1 MKNRVGGVILSHGQM
16 ANELLAA
23 AETVLGVIDG
33 IGAVSI
39 GWHDDV
45 EIARAEL
52 ERAITAVE
60 RGKGV
65 LLLTDLFGGI
75 TTNIAAMFHTAG
87 KVEILTGVN
96 LPMVIKLVQQD
107 EAADLTEI
115 ARQVLQAGREGI
127 YLAGELLVPLKNKVE
142 K

>member
-23 AETVLGVIDG
+23 AETVLGAIDG
-33 IGAVSI
+33 IAAVSI

-52 ERAITAVE
+52 ERAISTVE

-65 LLLTDLFGGI
+65 LLLTDLFGGT

-87 KVEILTGVN
+87 KIEILTGVN
-96 LPMVIKLVQQD
+96 LPMVVKLVQQD
-107 EAADLTEI
+107 ESADLTEI

-127 YLAGELLVPLKNKVE
+127 YLAGELLVPLKNK
-142 K
+142 

>member
-23 AETVLGVIDG
+23 AETVLGAIDG
-33 IGAVSI
+33 VSAVSI

-52 ERAITAVE
+52 ERAISTVE

-65 LLLTDLFGGI
+65 LLLTDLFGGT

-87 KVEILTGVN
+87 KIEILTGVN
-96 LPMVIKLVQQD
+96 LPMVVKLVQQD

-127 YLAGELLVPLKNKVE
+127 YLAGELLVPLKNK
-142 K
+142 

>member
-23 AETVLGVIDG
+23 AETVLGAIDY
-33 IGAVSI
+33 IAAVSI

-45 EIARAEL
+45 ETARTEL
-52 ERAITAVE
+52 ERAIQMVDS
-60 RGKGV
+60 GKGV
-65 LLLTDLFGGI
+65 LLLTDLFGGT

-87 KVEILTGVN
+87 KIEILTGVN
-96 LPMVIKLVQQD
+96 LPMVVKLVQQD
-107 EAADLTEI
+107 ETADLAEI

-127 YLAGELLVPLKNKVE
+127 YLAGELLVPLKNK
-142 K
+142 

>member
-23 AETVLGVIDG
+23 AETVLGAIDH
-33 IGAVSI
+33 IVAVSI

-52 ERAITAVE
+52 ERAISAVE

-65 LLLTDLFGGI
+65 LLLTDLFGGT

-87 KVEILTGVN
+87 KIEILTGVN
-96 LPMVIKLVQQD
+96 LPMVVKLVQQD
-107 EAADLTEI
+107 EAAE
-115 ARQVLQAGREGI
+115 
-127 YLAGELLVPLKNKVE
+127 
-142 K
+142 